1 MKPLQIGVCSWSL
14 RQPDLATALKVAK
27 EQLGLSLMQV
37 GFFDEAVLD
46 ASGDRAVVD
55 AVQVSGVEVSAT
67 CVGFVG
73 EDYSSIDAI
82 AQTGGYRP
90 DDQFAA
96 RLAKTIRV
104 RDLTVALGAPMMTTH
119 IGFVPAGG
127 SGPAYVT
134 MVERLKRVCDALDEK
149 GIVLTM
155 ETGQESAE
163 HLMQFI
169 EDVDRRNIRVNFD
182 PANMVLYGVGDPV
195 EAVGVLGERI
205 AHVHCKDA
213 KFSDSPGKAWG
224 QEVPLGEGEAN
235 VSGVLSKLRQIGYT
249 GPLVIEREGGDDRI
263 GDVRAGISFLQSLL

>member
-14 RQPDLATALKVAK
+14 RQPDLATALRVAK
-27 EQLGLSLMQV
+27 EQLGLDLMQV
-37 GFFDEAVLD
+37 GFFDEAVLE

-55 AVQVSGVEVSAT
+55 AVQASGLEVSAT

-119 IGFVPAGG
+119 IGFVPEGG
-127 SGPAYVT
+127 SGPAYAS
-134 MVERLKRVCDALDEK
+134 MVERLQRVCDALGEK
-149 GIVLTM
+149 GVVLTM
-155 ETGQESAE
+155 ETGQESAA

-169 EDVDRRNIRVNFD
+169 DDVNRPNIRVNFD

-213 KFSDSPGKAWG
+213 RFSDSPGKTWG
-224 QEVPLGEGEAN
+224 QEVPLGQGEAN
-235 VSGVLSKLRQIGYT
+235 VSGVLGKLRQIGYT

-263 GDVRAGISFLQSLL
+263 PDVRAGISFLRALL